1 MWMSDKDSGSNR
13 ILFPLLIFTKDSP
26 AEQTEGQ
33 EGVRVSSII
42 YADQWLSEYI
52 SVECEYA

>member
-1 MWMSDKDSGSNR
+1 MSDKDSGSNR

-33 EGVRVSSII
+33 EGVSSII